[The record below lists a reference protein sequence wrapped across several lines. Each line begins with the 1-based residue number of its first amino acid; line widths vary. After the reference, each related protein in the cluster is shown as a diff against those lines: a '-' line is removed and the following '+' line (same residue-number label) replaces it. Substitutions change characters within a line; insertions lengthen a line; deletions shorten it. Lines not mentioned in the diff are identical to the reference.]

1 MNPLNHMEKQALYR
15 LWKEEEAATFTG
27 WDFSHLNGRCQ
38 DGEIPWDYEAMAHSL
53 LRPERELL
61 DMGTGG
67 GEFLL
72 TLGHPGEHTTVTEG
86 YPPNVQLCR
95 QRLEPL
101 GIRVV
106 EACGENQLPLESESF
121 DVILNRHE
129 DFRAEEVFRLLKPGG
144 VFLTQQVGGQND
156 NDLSRVLIPN
166 FVPQYP
172 HHTLAY
178 NRHLLEKAGLTV
190 QEAREHF
197 SPIRFF
203 DVGALVYFAKIL
215 PWEFPGFTVDGCLE
229 TLFRL
234 EEQRRCNGFI
244 QGTEHLFLL
253 QAEKPISISI

>member
-1 MNPLNHMEKQALYR
+1 
-15 LWKEEEAATFTG
+15 
-27 WDFSHLNGRCQ
+27 
-38 DGEIPWDYEAMAHSL
+38 MARSL
-53 LRPERELL
+53 LCPEKELL

-106 EACGENQLPLESESF
+106 EACGEDLLPLESDRF

-129 DFRAEEVFRLLKPGG
+129 DFRAEEIFRMLKPGG

-156 NDLSRVLIPN
+156 NDLSRILIPG
-166 FVPQYP
+166 FEPKYP
-172 HHTLAY
+172 RHTLAN
-178 NRHLLEKAGLTV
+178 NRRLLEEAGLV
-190 QEAREHF
+190 IWEAKEHF

-234 EEQRRCNGFI
+234 EEQRRRDGFVE
-244 QGTEHLFLL
+244 GTEHRFLL
-253 QAEKPISISI
+253 LAEKR

>member
-1 MNPLNHMEKQALYR
+1 MNQLNHQEKQALYR

-38 DGEIPWDYEAMAHSL
+38 DGELPWNYESMARSL
-53 LRPERELL
+53 LCPEKELL

-106 EACGENQLPLESESF
+106 EASGEELLPLESERF

-129 DFRAEEVFRLLKPGG
+129 DFRAEEIFRLLKPGG

-156 NDLSRVLIPN
+156 NDLSRVLIPG

-172 HHTLAY
+172 HHTLAN
-178 NRHLLEKAGLTV
+178 NRRLLEEAGLV
-190 QEAREHF
+190 IREAKEHF

-234 EEQRRCNGFI
+234 EEQRRRDGFVE
-244 QGTEHLFLL
+244 GTEHRFLL
-253 QAEKPISISI
+253 LAEKR

>member
-1 MNPLNHMEKQALYR
+1 MDREQLLSQWR
-15 LWKEEEAATFTG
+15 EEAARGMSG
-27 WDFSHLNGRCQ
+27 WDFSHIQGRCTV
-38 DGEIPWDYEAMAHSL
+38 ETLPWDYPQVVREF
-53 LRPERELL
+53 LRPGVRLL

-106 EACGENQLPLESESF
+106 EACGEDPLPLESERF

-129 DFRAEEVFRLLKPGG
+129 DFRAEEIFRLLKPGG

-156 NDLSRVLIPN
+156 NDLSRVLIPG

-172 HHTLAY
+172 HHTLAN
-178 NRHLLEKAGLTV
+178 NRRLLEEAGLV
-190 QEAREHF
+190 IREAKEHF

-234 EEQRRCNGFI
+234 EEQRRRDGFVE
-244 QGTEHLFLL
+244 GTEHRFLL
-253 QAEKPISISI
+253 LAEKR

>member
-1 MNPLNHMEKQALYR
+1 MDREQLLSQWR
-15 LWKEEEAATFTG
+15 EEAARGMSG
-27 WDFSHLNGRCQ
+27 WDFSHIQGRCTV
-38 DGEIPWDYEAMAHSL
+38 EPLPWDYPQVVREF
-53 LRPERELL
+53 LRPGVRLL

-106 EACGENQLPLESESF
+106 EASGEELLPLESGRF
-121 DVILNRHE
+121 DVILNRPE
-129 DFRAEEVFRLLKPGG
+129 DFRAEEIFRLLKPGG

-156 NDLSRVLIPN
+156 NDLSRVLIPG
-166 FVPQYP
+166 FTPQYP
-172 HHTLAY
+172 RHTLAN
-178 NRHLLEKAGLTV
+178 NRRLLEEAGLV
-190 QEAREHF
+190 IWEAKEHF

-234 EEQRRCNGFI
+234 EEQRRRDGFLE
-244 QGTEHLFLL
+244 GTEHRFLL
-253 QAEKPISISI
+253 LAEKR